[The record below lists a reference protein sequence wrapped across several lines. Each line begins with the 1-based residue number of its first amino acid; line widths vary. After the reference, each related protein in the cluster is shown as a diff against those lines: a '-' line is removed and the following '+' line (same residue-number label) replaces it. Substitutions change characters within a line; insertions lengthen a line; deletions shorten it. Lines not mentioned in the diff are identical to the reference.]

1 MRLTDADL
9 LKEQMES
16 VCMGIMA
23 GTESYNAPLK
33 TIDDAPTV
41 DAKPVVRGKWIT
53 MSDADGVYWAC
64 SECGEDIPRVAHYN
78 PQFDLFPRLEGID
91 RTRFCP
97 HCGARMD
104 EVP

>member
-23 GTESYNAPLK
+23 GTEPYNAPLK

-41 DAKPVVRGKWIT
+41 DAKPVVRGEWVK
-53 MSDADGVYWAC
+53 MSDRYGIYWAC
-64 SECGEDIPRVAHYN
+64 SECGEELLRISQYN
-78 PQFDLFPRLEGID
+78 PFDLLPRFKSVD
-91 RTRFCP
+91 RTNYCP
-97 HCGARMD
+97 HCGAMMNKGD
-104 EVP
+104 

>member
-23 GTESYNAPLK
+23 GTEPYNAPLK

-41 DAKPVVRGKWIT
+41 DAKPVVRGKWIK

-78 PQFDLFPRLEGID
+78 PQFDLFPRLESID

-97 HCGARMD
+97 HCGAKM
-104 EVP
+104 ES

>member
-1 MRLTDADL
+1 MRLVDADL

-41 DAKPVVRGKWIT
+41 DAKPVVRGKWIKNEGRYGWHCSVCEKDDFYAFVRD
-53 MSDADGVYWAC
+53 SDTDENKLQDY
-64 SECGEDIPRVAHYN
+64 Y
-78 PQFDLFPRLEGID
+78 
-91 RTRFCP
+91 CP
-97 HCGARMD
+97 NCGAKMD
-104 EVP
+104 KED